1 MKKVFLLVSAFACL
15 FFVASCQQENL
26 EPAVKGNTVTYTVE
40 APGALQTKAIADG
53 MNVTELIYEVW
64 ITSADKTT
72 ALAETGAQRLYQAKT
87 DMFPEGGKNKATVT
101 LDLVNDQHYT
111 VLFWAQVKDAAA
123 YNTANLTAV
132 TYAKD
137 LDKYLANDESLAA
150 FYAVDFVNDGGAPS
164 KTVYLKRPF
173 AQINLCTLNSKAA
186 AQADGDYNI
195 AIVNSKMT
203 LKQVPTVFNI
213 AAEEATAPVDFEFA
227 YNAVPSGD
235 DAMITV
241 NGKPYYYA
249 GMNYVFAGDNLELT
263 YDIQTSLNGST
274 NYAVVNNVI
283 SSVPVKKNYRTNI
296 VGNLL
301 TSKTDY
307 EIIVDAEFNTP
318 EDKYGVVDGQ
328 TYMKVENAA
337 EFAYAIANY
346 NLVILANDVN
356 LNEVASR
363 AEADPTYTIAAG
375 KNITLDLNS
384 FTLSS
389 ESAQTGKNY
398 NMIDVRGTLN
408 VKNGTIVT
416 KHVGTNMGW
425 NNSTNVF
432 NVTAGGVL
440 NLEGVTAK
448 NLGGSDM
455 AFVAHLNNWGEV
467 TLNVNNS
474 TLEASYIAV
483 RVFNSGNDMNNVTIK
498 NSTLKGKYCFWV
510 HNYTLA
516 DFGTQ
521 EKVDAHKALLNL
533 DIFNGTNTF
542 ENTGKA
548 AVLYGFTN
556 SLYYD
561 ANGTELV
568 FDAETLAARLTAA
581 EENIA
586 VALGADIDLPISSL
600 GQITGGSG
608 EYKLGG
614 ENTDNITVD
623 LNGKKLNVTTTYW
636 SVLGAKNDDALFT
649 IKNGTMTS
657 SQATGTWNS
666 YDLCFTNCNYAIE
679 DVVFEKAIALESAG
693 KNFTL
698 KNVSISETN
707 DYYAMWIPA
716 KGQTLN
722 IDGLTINSLGRGIKI
737 DEQYVNAPAKV
748 TLNISN
754 SAFKSA
760 KKAAIVVKSVAG
772 AEINASNLDI
782 TEVAA
787 DTEFAV
793 WVDANAAAYADLVE
807 VNGALCKVEG
817 DLIAVAYSA
826 DKLVSSLKV
835 ESQAVWLFPSQDGE
849 SIELGGKISLAKGAS
864 LIGQGDQPVGIDNDW
879 GSTTFASQAHFT
891 DTHIENIFFD
901 DNMVIDAAIAN
912 GTVSFKNCIFGG
924 SVAHQGV
931 HFDSGKGIVIFDNCT
946 FVGRNMF
953 GSSLEKVIFNNCTFL
968 NKKSSLTGSDKWT
981 GVNMWGKYEFNNCVF
996 DTEATC
1002 NVKTDGVVAAFN
1014 GCTYSDDKDV
1024 KSVIRNSS
1032 NYTATITF
1040 DGAAL

>member
-1 MKKVFLLVSAFACL
+1 MKKIFLLASAFAS
-15 FFVASCQQENL
+15 FFFAASCQQENL

-87 DMFPEGGKNKATVT
+87 DMFQEGGKNKATVT

-150 FYAVDFVNDGGAPS
+150 FYAVDFVNDGDDAS

-307 EIIVDAEFNTP
+307 EIIVDADFNTP

-337 EFAYAIANY
+337 ELTYALANY

-375 KNITLDLNS
+375 KNITIDLNG

-455 AFVAHLNNWGEV
+455 AFVAHLNNWGEA
-467 TLNVNNS
+467 TLNVENS
-474 TLEASYIAV
+474 VLESSYIAV
-483 RVFNSGNDMNNVTIK
+483 RAFNSGYDMNNITIK
-498 NSTLKGKYCFWV
+498 NSTLKAKYCFWV
-510 HNYTLA
+510 HNYKGA
-516 DFGTQ
+516 GDSAGT
-521 EKVDAHKALLNL
+521 DATLNL
-533 DIFNGTNTF
+533 DIYNGTNTF
-542 ENTGKA
+542 EYTGKA
-548 AVLYGFTN
+548 PILFGFNNPLYF
-556 SLYYD
+556 D
-561 ANGTELV
+561 ANGTEVV

-614 ENTDNITVD
+614 ENTNSITVD
-623 LNGKKLNVTTTYW
+623 LNGNKLNVTTTYW
-636 SVLGAKNDDALFT
+636 SVLGAKNADALFT
-649 IKNGTMTS
+649 VKNGTMTS
-657 SQATGTWNS
+657 SQDSGTWNS
-666 YDLCFTNCNYAIE
+666 YDLCFTNCNYAFE

-772 AEINASNLDI
+772 AEINTSNLDI
-782 TEVAA
+782 SEVAA

-793 WVDANAAAYADLVE
+793 WVDENSRAYADLVV
-807 VNGALCKVEG
+807 VNGAFCKIEG
-817 DLIAVAYSA
+817 DIAKAVTNTDELLAAIAVENAHIYFNEA
-826 DKLVSSLKV
+826 NY
-835 ESQAVWLFPSQDGE
+835 
-849 SIELGGKISLAKGAS
+849 ELTKKISLAKGVTIHGNGAS
-864 LIGQGDQPVGIDNDW
+864 IRNTWSSYLFNTQTSFENVTIEDMNFTNN
-879 GSTTFASQAHFT
+879 TTLDMAYAK
-891 DTHIENIFFD
+891 
-901 DNMVIDAAIAN
+901 
-912 GTVSFKNCIFGG
+912 GTVTFRNCVFSHVRGNQSI
-924 SVAHQGV
+924 
-931 HFDSGKGIVIFDNCT
+931 HFDGQAGAKVIFENCT
-946 FVGRNMF
+946 IYGRNMLAA
-953 GSSLEKVIFNNCTFL
+953 SLDVVEFHNCNFRESTWNTEQG
-968 NKKSSLTGSDKWT
+968 NKGVATGWS
-981 GVNMWGKYEFNNCVF
+981 GVNMWGKYLFDNCTF
-996 DTEATC
+996 DSVCKCCAKSSSVEATFTNC
-1002 NVKTDGVVAAFN
+1002 TVNDGSAIENIVI
-1014 GCTYSDDKDV
+1014 YSSGV
-1024 KSVIRNSS
+1024 N
-1032 NYTATITF
+1032 ATINF
-1040 DGAAL
+1040 N